1 MYITAARYGDMP
13 ITGEFTSEIDGLV
26 PGESVVLKTD
36 RGTEMGVV
44 LTRSREVED
53 KPERA
58 VGAVLRKATG
68 ADRQKCLELKLETV
82 PREFLLCVDKI
93 KHFNLPMNLVH
104 VEHLLGGEKIIF
116 YFLADG
122 RVDFRELVKDIARE
136 YHTRIEMKQIGVR
149 DEARLK
155 GDREH
160 CGQDLCCRRYI
171 KNFEPV
177 TMKMAK
183 SQKATLDPAKISGH
197 CGRLM
202 CCLRY
207 EDHIYN
213 EFRRK
218 LPKKGSRIVTKQGV
232 GEVINYDILAQRVT
246 IETDARVRINVGID
260 EIIGREEKKRE
271 ERNPEG
277 RKSEGRKPEGRKPE
291 GRKPE
296 GRNPG
301 NRQRTNRR

>member
-1 MYITAARYGDMP
+1 MTVTVSQGTTAMYLIVARYGDMP
-13 ITGEFTSEIDGLV
+13 IVGEFTSEMDGLK

-44 LTRSREVED
+44 LTQPRDVD
-53 KPERA
+53 DNKPERA
-58 VGAVLRKATG
+58 AGEVLRKASNE
-68 ADRQKCLELKLETV
+68 DQRKFLELKLETV
-82 PREFLLCVDKI
+82 PREFLLCIDRMN
-93 KHFNLPMNLVH
+93 HFNLPMKLVH

-122 RVDFRELVKDIARE
+122 RVDFRELVKDLARE

-160 CGQDLCCRRYI
+160 CGQELCCRRYI
-171 KNFEPV
+171 KSFEPV

-213 EFRRK
+213 ELRQK
-218 LPKKGSRIVTKQGV
+218 LPRKGSRVLTKQGT

-246 IETDARVRINVGID
+246 IETDARVRLNVGID
-260 EIIGREEKKRE
+260 EVIGREEKKRE
-271 ERNPEG
+271 ERKPEE
-277 RKSEGRKPEGRKPE
+277 RKS
-291 GRKPE
+291 
-296 GRNPG
+296 RNK
-301 NRQRTNRR
+301 QRTNRR